1 MRKTIWYIIIAIFA
15 ISIGFFI
22 GKNFLKPKEKEYYI
36 GKNTVDEVKI
46 NNIKKVHVE
55 EIPTSI
61 SEEKV
66 SVNAEIVEQTYYN
79 ECNHQIEY
87 NVKDIKQYVNMTK
100 DEIQKEFPTWE
111 IKEFS
116 PEKIVLYKEEDDFC
130 NEHFL
135 VKDEEG
141 YVTIYTINNE
151 EEILELLDKTDIATK
166 YLARNRSGKLEKGY
180 GNIYKTKS

>member
-1 MRKTIWYIIIAIFA
+1 MKKIIWYIIITIFA
-15 ISIGFFI
+15 IGIGFFI
-22 GKNFLKPKEKEYYI
+22 GKNFLGPKEKEYYI
-36 GKNTVDEVKI
+36 GKNTVNEVKI
-46 NNIKKVHVE
+46 NNIKKVNVV

-66 SVNAEIVEQTYYN
+66 SVNAEIVEETYYN

-87 NVKDIKQYVNMTK
+87 KLKDIKQYVNMTK
-100 DEIQKEFPTWE
+100 DEIQKEFSTWE

-116 PEKIVLYKEEDDFC
+116 SDKVVLYKEEDDFC

-141 YVTIYTINNE
+141 YVTIYTIDNNE
-151 EEILELLDKTDIATK
+151 NVLELLDKTDIATE
-166 YLARNRSGKLEKGY
+166 YLARNR
-180 GNIYKTKS
+180 